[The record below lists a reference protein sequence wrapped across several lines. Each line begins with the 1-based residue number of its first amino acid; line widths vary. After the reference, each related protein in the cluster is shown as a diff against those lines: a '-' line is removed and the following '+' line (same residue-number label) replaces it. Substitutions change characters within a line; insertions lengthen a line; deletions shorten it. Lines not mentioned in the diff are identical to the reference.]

1 MRADNSHHLVAA
13 AKERS
18 RSTREKA
25 TRALRRLDATG
36 RPITIETVARE
47 AGVSRSWL
55 CSQPDLRTE
64 IDKLRAS
71 ARTTPALRYSA
82 NCAHSDEP
90 ATSDQQPGPAIA
102 PVAGPWH
109 RASAIRFEHDQR
121 RRSSTRKAGRA
132 SPGPSG
138 LLCD

>member
-36 RPITIETVARE
+36 RPITIETVAHE
-47 AGVSRSWL
+47 AGISRSWL
-55 CSQPDLRTE
+55 YSQPDLRTE

-71 ARTTPALRYSA
+71 SRATPALV
-82 NCAHSDEP
+82 
-90 ATSDQQPGPAIA
+90 
-102 PVAGPWH
+102 PVRQ
-109 RASAIRFEHDQR
+109 RASDASL
-121 RRSSTRKAGRA
+121 RSRLEAANERVRILSAENRELREQLAAVLGELR
-132 SPGPSG
+132 S
-138 LLCD
+138 LR